1 MGIKYRV
8 DAKPVVK
15 PKTAGERLIKAAT
28 EASEMAKRGR
38 PKTGTAKQL
47 LTLRL
52 DPDVIAGYRATGDG
66 WQVLMNTVLR
76 RYLHL

>member
-1 MGIKYRV
+1 MAISFAKSEAKRTKP
-8 DAKPVVK
+8 AKPHSAK
-15 PKTAGERLIKAAT
+15 PETTKGAR
-28 EASEMAKRGR
+28 RG
-38 PKTGTAKQL
+38 PKPSGKAKQL